1 MLYLS
6 DDDWIKISPTV
17 LHSNDKIALGESI
30 YNIMKSICSKL
41 KFSSQVVLSIA
52 MIYFHKFYFYS
63 NFQIEKGT
71 NRLFLCS
78 AFIFIATKV
87 ANRLIS
93 LNEISN
99 IIKDILT
106 KKNLSFSK
114 DDIKQNIIHYEFSI
128 MSILGFNLEVD
139 LPYSFLVKAKRFFEE
154 NLQLNTKKV
163 IELCCYYINDSFIL
177 PLCLHYIPDVI
188 AISAVSIM
196 AKQIGIKLNIEK
208 IIALSDFV
216 ISNDLVNECE
226 MAIMGLYTRKNDE
239 NNKRG
244 EINNNN
250 KESNSTSI
258 NSNIEANQCIV

>member
-1 MLYLS
+1 
-6 DDDWIKISPTV
+6 
-17 LHSNDKIALGESI
+17 
-30 YNIMKSICSKL
+30 
-41 KFSSQVVLSIA
+41 
-52 MIYFHKFYFYS
+52 
-63 NFQIEKGT
+63 
-71 NRLFLCS
+71 
-78 AFIFIATKV
+78 
-87 ANRLIS
+87 
-93 LNEISN
+93 
-99 IIKDILT
+99 
-106 KKNLSFSK
+106 
-114 DDIKQNIIHYEFSI
+114 

-244 EINNNN
+244 EINNN